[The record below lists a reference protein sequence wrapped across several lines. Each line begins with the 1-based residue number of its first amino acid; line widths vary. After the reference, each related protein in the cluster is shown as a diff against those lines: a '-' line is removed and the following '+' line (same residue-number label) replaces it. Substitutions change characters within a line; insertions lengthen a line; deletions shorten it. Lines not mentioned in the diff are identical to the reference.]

1 MSTSVALH
9 LVIVVAC
16 GDDHEISA
24 NKFQV
29 CSFQLPG
36 LIRAS
41 KYHMSSWGPSTGY
54 ITKIQLMRYK
64 DNVSSPLAIQLVTC
78 GCRYALCLI
87 FFLRFSSIV
96 LEYD

>member
-41 KYHMSSWGPSTGY
+41 KYHMSSWGSIHRLHHKNTVDE
-54 ITKIQLMRYK
+54 IQGQCF
-64 DNVSSPLAIQLVTC
+64 LASGDSISN
-78 GCRYALCLI
+78 
-87 FFLRFSSIV
+87 LRLQVCVV
-96 LEYD
+96 LP